1 MKQLIKF
8 TSIAAIGLIA
18 MLPSIAFGADILG
31 SAADAAKFGKNQ
43 NIWFMLMLLG
53 FLMIFIR
60 KFEWGVCLAVIL
72 SASASYLAYM
82 AIQEFFLIQ
91 NPAEVW
97 SQNIMIAGVT
107 CAITLSLAIGVFVG
121 TVPTWQYLLTGALFA
136 PAYVFLE
143 YLLFEGIPAVAGGPV
158 IDPGG
163 GILVHLFAAYWGLG
177 VALGIKEKRAF
188 DEPMYTSTH
197 SISLAWMA
205 TMLLFILWP
214 SFVTAL
220 ATLEDTTPVMANC
233 YMSGFGSMIAAFV
246 TCRLISKKINPL
258 VFIFAMLAGPVGSSS
273 SLLLAGPWQSLL
285 IGMIAGS
292 LSALAFIYLQPWLNK
307 KMGIVDIMGVHQ
319 LHGVGG
325 WVSLLA
331 GALFAASAVN
341 ILAGVSTMVWGIL
354 AGLVT
359 GLILK
364 PLRGKMETIL
374 SDEAEFEG
382 YNPEPR

>member
-8 TSIAAIGLIA
+8 GSIVAIGLIA
-18 MLPSIAFGADILG
+18 MFPSVAFGADVLG
-31 SAADAAKFGKNQ
+31 SAADAAKFSKNQ
-43 NIWFMLMLLG
+43 NIWFMLMLVA

-60 KFEWGVCLAVIL
+60 KFEWGICLAVIL
-72 SASASYLAYM
+72 SASSSYLAYM
-82 AIQEFFLIQ
+82 AIQEFFIIQ
-91 NPAEVW
+91 NSAEAW
-97 SQNIMIAGVT
+97 SQDIMIGGVT
-107 CAITLSLAIGVFVG
+107 CAITLVIAIGVFIG
-121 TVPTWQYLLTGALFA
+121 TVPAWQYIFIGALFA
-136 PAYVFLE
+136 PAYIFME
-143 YLLFEGIPAVAGGPV
+143 YLLFKGIPAVAGGPV
-158 IDPGG
+158 VDPGG

-177 VALGIKEKRAF
+177 VAMGIREKRAF

-197 SISLAWMA
+197 SISLAWLA
-205 TMLLFILWP
+205 AMLLFILWP

-220 ATLEDTTPVMANC
+220 ATLDDTTPVMANC

-258 VFIFAMLAGPVGSSS
+258 VFMYAMLAGPVGSSS
-273 SLLLAGPWQSLL
+273 SLSLAGPWQSLL
-285 IGMIAGS
+285 IGLVAGS
-292 LSALAFIYLQPWLNK
+292 LSALAFTYLQPWLNK
-307 KMGIVDIMGVHQ
+307 KLGVVDIMGVHQ
-319 LHGVGG
+319 LHGIGG

-331 GALFAASAVN
+331 GAIFATSAVN
-341 ILAGVSTMVWGIL
+341 ILAGGSTLVWGIL

-364 PLRGKMETIL
+364 PLRGTMETIL